1 MYAFPPW
8 GNTGFQGS
16 FLMGEENMDWQ
27 MTFSTKRAGLAETGL
42 FCAVQT

>member
-16 FLMGEENMDWQ
+16 FLMGEENMGQ
-27 MTFSTKRAGLAETGL
+27 TTFSTKRAGLAETGL